1 MGTPKYIESSL
12 TFILCKGCGVVL
24 IFSTIKLAILVGMK
38 ILLLEDDLI
47 LSEVIVEHLEYDKYE
62 VTAVYNGIDAEN
74 LLFEEKFDLLLL
86 DVNVPL
92 LNGFE
97 LLKSLRASGNNTPTI
112 FITSMNTSLDVSEGF
127 ELGANDYLKK
137 PFEMI
142 ELKARIEN
150 IKRHFKIDDERI
162 LMLTDTISYEF
173 DRQILHSQG
182 EEIQLSKKEGEFLTY
197 FLHNR
202 GKVLSSDELMVNVWS
217 YDTAPSSATLR
228 TYIKNM
234 RKLLGENS
242 ITTIRGVGYV
252 FN

>member
-1 MGTPKYIESSL
+1 
-12 TFILCKGCGVVL
+12 
-24 IFSTIKLAILVGMK
+24 MK

-47 LSEVIVEHLEYDKYE
+47 LSEVIVEHLEDYNYV
-62 VTAVYNGIDAEN
+62 VTALYDGLTAED

-97 LLKSLRASGNNTPTI
+97 LLKNLRDSGNNTPAI
-112 FITSMNTSLDVSEGF
+112 FITSMNTSQNVSEGF

-150 IKRHFKIDDERI
+150 IKRQFKIDSSESVKISENTSYDVARYI
-162 LMLTDTISYEF
+162 LIDNNRETK
-173 DRQILHSQG
+173 
-182 EEIQLSKKEGEFLTY
+182 LSKKEGEVLAY
-197 FLHNR
+197 FLQNR
-202 GKVLSSDELMVNVWS
+202 GEVLSADDLMVNVWS

-228 TYIKNM
+228 TYIKTL
-234 RKLLGENS
+234 RKHLGEES
-242 ITTIRGVGYV
+242 ISTIRGVGYV

>member
-1 MGTPKYIESSL
+1 
-12 TFILCKGCGVVL
+12 
-24 IFSTIKLAILVGMK
+24 MK

-47 LSEVIVEHLEYDKYE
+47 LSEVIVEHLEYYTYN
-62 VTAVYNGIDAEN
+62 VTPVYNGVDAET

-97 LLKSLRASGNNTPTI
+97 LLKSLRESGNHTPTI
-112 FITSMNTSLDVSEGF
+112 FITSMNSSNDVLEGF

-137 PFEMI
+137 PFEII
-142 ELKARIEN
+142 ELKARIDN
-150 IKRHFKIDDERI
+150 LKRQFKIDDERT
-162 LMLTDTISYEF
+162 LMVTDIISYDF
-173 DRQILHSQG
+173 DRQILLIEG
-182 EEIQLSKKEGEFLTY
+182 KEIQLSKKEGEFLAY

-202 GKVLSSDELMVNVWS
+202 GKVLSADELMVNVWS

-228 TYIKNM
+228 TYIKNI
-234 RKLLGENS
+234 RRVLGEEV
-242 ITTIRGVGYV
+242 ITTIRGVGYL